1 MPLLQPKTSI
11 IHERYCSKFQALTA
25 TDLAIYYLL
34 PYLLLLTTLLLTP
47 YNPTT
52 YSLLPYYLL
61 LTTLP
66 LTPKKEKMSLQA
78 SKEIEIRFSEVDS
91 MNVVWHGSYALY
103 FEDAREAFG
112 AKYGLEYLTIADNG
126 YYAPLVELT
135 FKYRQPIVYG
145 MKCRIDIFYVPTEA
159 AKIVFDYEIRRSEDN
174 ALMATGHSVQA
185 FMNKQYQLE
194 WYRPPFYQEWQE
206 RWKVV

>member
-1 MPLLQPKTSI
+1 MCHVVNPQDQSFTKAI
-11 IHERYCSKFQALTA
+11 AQNFQACNA
-25 TDLAIYYLL
+25 IGLAAHYLR
-34 PYLLLLTTLLLTP
+34 
-47 YNPTT
+47 
-52 YSLLPYYLL
+52 SYYLL
-61 LTTLP
+61 L
-66 LTPKKEKMSLQA
+66 KKEKMILQA
-78 SKEIEIRFSEVDS
+78 SKELEVRFSEVDS

-159 AKIVFDYEIRRSEDN
+159 AKIVFDYEIRRTEDN

-206 RWKVV
+206 RWKVSSKEVSSKE

>member
-1 MPLLQPKTSI
+1 
-11 IHERYCSKFQALTA
+11 
-25 TDLAIYYLL
+25 
-34 PYLLLLTTLLLTP
+34 
-47 YNPTT
+47 
-52 YSLLPYYLL
+52 
-61 LTTLP
+61 
-66 LTPKKEKMSLQA
+66 MSLQA

-185 FMNKQYQLE
+185 FMNIS
-194 WYRPPFYQEWQE
+194 WNGTVRPSI
-206 RWKVV
+206 KSGKSGGKCCKGVVSSKE

>member
-1 MPLLQPKTSI
+1 MCHVVNPQAQSFTKATAQN
-11 IHERYCSKFQALTA
+11 FQICTA
-25 TDLAIYYLL
+25 IGLAAHYLRF
-34 PYLLLLTTLLLTP
+34 
-47 YNPTT
+47 
-52 YSLLPYYLL
+52 YYLL
-61 LTTLP
+61 L
-66 LTPKKEKMSLQA
+66 KKEKMSLQA
-78 SKEIEIRFSEVDS
+78 SKEIEVRFSEVDS

-145 MKCRIDIFYVPTEA
+145 MKCRIDIFYVPTET

-206 RWKVV
+206 RWKVSSKEVSGKE

>member
-1 MPLLQPKTSI
+1 MSSNEISRQLCWRVSLRQPTSPI
-11 IHERYCSKFQALTA
+11 IHESYCSE
-25 TDLAIYYLL
+25 L
-34 PYLLLLTTLLLTP
+34 PNLHCYWLSCSLPTTLL
-47 YNPTT
+47 
-52 YSLLPYYLL
+52 
-61 LTTLP
+61 
-66 LTPKKEKMSLQA
+66 LTPKKEKMILQA
-78 SKEIEIRFSEVDS
+78 SKEIEVRFSEVDS

-159 AKIVFDYEIRRSEDN
+159 AKIVFDYEIRRTEDN

-206 RWKVV
+206 RWKVSSKEVSGKE

>member
-1 MPLLQPKTSI
+1 
-11 IHERYCSKFQALTA
+11 
-25 TDLAIYYLL
+25 
-34 PYLLLLTTLLLTP
+34 
-47 YNPTT
+47 
-52 YSLLPYYLL
+52 
-61 LTTLP
+61 
-66 LTPKKEKMSLQA
+66 MSLQA
-78 SKEIEIRFSEVDS
+78 SKEIEVRFSEVDS

-126 YYAPLVELT
+126 YCAPLVELT

-206 RWKVV
+206 RWKVSSKEVSGKE

>member
-1 MPLLQPKTSI
+1 MLFPRRLGVFVGIKPT
-11 IHERYCSKFQALTA
+11 T
-25 TDLAIYYLL
+25 
-34 PYLLLLTTLLLTP
+34 PLLTTSLLPL
-47 YNPTT
+47 TT
-52 YSLLPYYLL
+52 YSFYYLL
-61 LTTLP
+61 LT
-66 LTPKKEKMSLQA
+66 
-78 SKEIEIRFSEVDS
+78 
-91 MNVVWHGSYALY
+91 
-103 FEDAREAFG
+103 
-112 AKYGLEYLTIADNG
+112 TIADNG